1 MDIIATKELLQELS
15 DIGINECVIEPVDEG
30 TRVRGS
36 NKDRNT
42 IVFKTLEM
50 ELVETPI
57 GIQSVRGL
65 LSRINLFES
74 DKAKI
79 TTKDNGD
86 HTQAV
91 TIKQGRRSATFRCAA
106 PENLAVP
113 KVVPDCGITD
123 ENRII
128 FNADYVG
135 FINDAVSAM
144 SYTGNNAERSISAKV
159 ENNEIVVTINDGED
173 DSFVD
178 TKAMDVVNCRGVWE
192 IGPFSKLMKLSS
204 HYVDGDAE
212 FSISEH
218 GVAVFRIGVL
228 DALVPP
234 MVS

>member
-79 TTKDNGD
+79 TTKDNGE

-159 ENNEIVVTINDGED
+159 ENNEIVV
-173 DSFVD
+173 
-178 TKAMDVVNCRGVWE
+178 NCRGVWE